1 MLAIASNGEY
11 YLHRGGYHVK
21 VSRSCEY
28 INGEKLYVY
37 LGDEPPKD
45 LHGVG
50 TNDFKVVG
58 VRKRVDGKDEYTIL
72 DVISGEH
79 FQNKESK
86 KIYFGID
93 VSNVEKGDITDKYGK
108 YYENNKY
115 TVTLFVKRKINDL
128 FHRM

>member
-1 MLAIASNGEY
+1 MLAIADYGHYGAN
-11 YLHRGGYHVK
+11 RGGYHVK
-21 VSRSCEY
+21 VTRSCQY

-58 VRKRVDGKDEYTIL
+58 VRERINGKDEYTIL

-108 YYENNKY
+108 YYENNI
-115 TVTLFVKRKINDL
+115 TFL
-128 FHRM
+128 